1 MYNLATITKEEIYNK
16 KPEEL
21 TMLLYMALVNN
32 IKQAIEAIRVRDFHV
47 VNAKLTKAVDI
58 IERLGVGL
66 NFEAGII
73 ADQLQVLYE
82 YMVDKLVTA
91 NITKSVEDCE
101 EVLAIV
107 ERISD
112 SWQEAMDKVGSG
124 QAPMK
129 SQVRQGS
136 YYDQAEFATPG
147 ENLTFDLR
155 N

>member
-21 TMLLYMALVNN
+21 TMLLYMALSNN
-32 IKQAIEAIRVRDFHV
+32 LEQAIEALRVRDFHV
-47 VNAKLTKAVDI
+47 VNRKLTRSVDI

-91 NITKSVEDCE
+91 NITKNIADCE
-101 EVLAIV
+101 EVLSIV
-107 ERISD
+107 ERISGG
-112 SWQEAMDKVGSG
+112 WQEAMNKLSSG
-124 QAPMK
+124 QTLAKPQARK
-129 SQVRQGS
+129 SS
-136 YYDQAEFATPG
+136 YYDQAEFATAS
-147 ENLTFDLR
+147 EKLSFDLR